1 MSFTS
6 RVCTGTVLRDAM
18 LPTGMAEDLDRLELY
33 ADRDCLRL
41 SSLAFDSELTI
52 LAAIRRWTACVT
64 HRPYALDPEFV
75 DRFG

>member
-1 MSFTS
+1 M
-6 RVCTGTVLRDAM
+6 LRDAT

-52 LAAIRRWTACVT
+52 LAAIRRWTDCVT